1 MSEKKEVFIFVRMKK
16 LFLVLTLISITLL
29 SCGSDEDSLQK
40 IDQLL
45 NLYIKDS
52 SGNNLLIPNKIGTYS
67 GVSFNDELAV
77 KDIAPVNFT
86 RKEIIADSV
95 YTIEYLAG
103 ATRQFVEDDSD
114 GNKIYKSEIRVSL
127 TKKISET
134 QNDPVVQDK
143 LEIFYRSSPNVFEV
157 SRVLYN
163 NQLVFTKVPDQP
175 NVATIVK

>member
-1 MSEKKEVFIFVRMKK
+1 MKK
-16 LFLVLTLISITLL
+16 LFLVLTLISLTLL

-52 SGNNLLIPNKIGTYS
+52 SGTDLLKPTEIGSYT
-67 GVSFNDELAV
+67 GVSFTDQLAE
-77 KDIAPVNFT
+77 KDNVNVSYN
-86 RKEIIADSV
+86 RKMLEDST
-95 YTIEYLAG
+95 YYLEYLAG
-103 ATRQFVEDDSD
+103 ATRQFVEDTPD

-163 NQLVFTKVPDQP
+163 NQLIFTKVPDQP

>member
-1 MSEKKEVFIFVRMKK
+1 MKK
-16 LFLVLTLISITLL
+16 LFLVLTLISLTLL

-52 SGNNLLIPNKIGTYS
+52 SGTDLLKPTEIGSYT
-67 GVSFNDELAV
+67 GVSFTDQLAE
-77 KDIAPVNFT
+77 KDNVNVSYN
-86 RKEIIADSV
+86 RKMLEDST
-95 YTIEYLAG
+95 YYLEYLAG

>member
-1 MSEKKEVFIFVRMKK
+1 MKK
-16 LFLVLTLISITLL
+16 IFLVLTLISLTLL

-52 SGNNLLIPNKIGTYS
+52 SGKDLLKPTKIGSYT
-67 GVSFNDELAV
+67 GVSFIDRLAE
-77 KDIAPVNFT
+77 KDNVNVSYN
-86 RKEIIADSV
+86 RKMLADST
-95 YTIEYLAG
+95 YYLEYLAG

-114 GNKIYKSEIRVSL
+114 GGKIYKSEIQVSL

-134 QNDPVVQDK
+134 QNDPIVQDK
-143 LEIFYRSSPNVFEV
+143 LEIFYRSSPTIFEV

-175 NVATIVK
+175 NVATIIK

>member
-1 MSEKKEVFIFVRMKK
+1 MKK
-16 LFLVLTLISITLL
+16 LFLVLTLISLTLL

-52 SGNNLLIPNKIGTYS
+52 SGTDLLKPTEIGSYT
-67 GVSFNDELAV
+67 GVSFTDQLAE
-77 KDIAPVNFT
+77 KDNVNVSYN
-86 RKEIIADSV
+86 RKMLEDST
-95 YTIEYLAG
+95 YYLEYLAG
-103 ATRQFVEDDSD
+103 ATRQFVEDTPD

-143 LEIFYRSSPNVFEV
+143 LEIFYRSSPTVFEV

-163 NQLVFTKVPDQP
+163 NQLVFIKVPDQP

>member
-1 MSEKKEVFIFVRMKK
+1 MKK
-16 LFLVLTLISITLL
+16 LFLVLTLISLTLL

-52 SGNNLLIPNKIGTYS
+52 SGTDLLKPTEIGSYT
-67 GVSFNDELAV
+67 GVSFTDQLAE
-77 KDIAPVNFT
+77 KDNVNVSYN
-86 RKEIIADSV
+86 RKMLEDST
-95 YTIEYLAG
+95 YYLEYLAG
-103 ATRQFVEDDSD
+103 ATRQFVEDTPD

>member
-1 MSEKKEVFIFVRMKK
+1 MKK

-52 SGNNLLIPNKIGTYS
+52 SGTDLLKPTEIGSYT
-67 GVSFNDELAV
+67 GVSFTDQLAE
-77 KDIAPVNFT
+77 KDNVNVSYN
-86 RKEIIADSV
+86 RKMLEDST
-95 YTIEYLAG
+95 YYLEYLAG

>member
-1 MSEKKEVFIFVRMKK
+1 MKK
-16 LFLVLTLISITLL
+16 IFLVLTLISLTLL

-52 SGNNLLIPNKIGTYS
+52 SGNDLLKPTEIGSYT
-67 GVSFNDELAV
+67 GVTFTDELAE
-77 KDIAPVNFT
+77 KDNVNVSYS
-86 RKEIIADSV
+86 RKMLADST
-95 YTIEYLAG
+95 YYLEYLAG
-103 ATRQFVEDDSD
+103 ATRQFVEDTSD
-114 GNKIYKSEIRVSL
+114 GGKIYKSEIQVSL
-127 TKKISET
+127 IKKISET
-134 QNDPVVQDK
+134 QNAPVVQDK

-175 NVATIVK
+175 NVATIIK

>member
-1 MSEKKEVFIFVRMKK
+1 MC
-16 LFLVLTLISITLL
+16 LALL

-52 SGNNLLIPNKIGTYS
+52 SGTDLLKPTEIGSYT
-67 GVSFNDELAV
+67 GVSFTDQLAE
-77 KDIAPVNFT
+77 KDNVNVSYN
-86 RKEIIADSV
+86 RKMLEDST
-95 YTIEYLAG
+95 YYLEYLAG

-163 NQLVFTKVPDQP
+163 NQLVFTKVPNQP

>member
-1 MSEKKEVFIFVRMKK
+1 MKNS
-16 LFLVLTLISITLL
+16 FLGMLCMCLALL

-52 SGNNLLIPNKIGTYS
+52 SGTDLLKPTEIGSYT
-67 GVSFNDELAV
+67 GVSFTDQLAE
-77 KDIAPVNFT
+77 KDNVNVSYN
-86 RKEIIADSV
+86 RKMLEDST
-95 YTIEYLAG
+95 YYLEYLAG

-163 NQLVFTKVPDQP
+163 NQLVFTKVPNQP